1 MYSAARKGLSNNPG
15 AFTFLQGLVDMLGL
29 RGTRE
34 ALQKAAP
41 PRSPIQD
48 AMNQAGGI
56 RMGVREIPQI
66 PGQAPRPE
74 GFGGFRAVPNPPTSK
89 VPLPQG
95 PVRMEPGFTRG
106 GSQGVQLQP
115 GAIEPQAAARFDVE
129 GQLRIPFTQPG
140 RGGQIYSPLKSA
152 DNPEVAGAMMQ
163 SRLGD
168 VLDAADFPRFRG
180 AEGQL
185 PLPLDLEPD
194 VTREML
200 SRLAPALPKAPRV
213 PDPLRPMGVQ
223 MMDLSQIDPRVAGA
237 VGAGSLA
244 VGMDRILRDL
254 DFGSRDL
261 ATDMPVESKASV
273 DSQLATAQEA
283 AQINELI
290 SGVVADASQQGGIY
304 GQLVLQNAPRDPS
317 TYQSIEEF
325 QQAQAQFLQDVT
337 SGAFTQAA
345 QLYEAQQ
352 REAVAPQTEQSGENI
367 TTETLTSEL
376 GSDDMANAVGAGE
389 AQAQVLTMPPALS
402 GPIDTATA
410 AAGAADL
417 ATAATPRPQ
426 PETRMASRAMMQSI
440 QDDIARRMAAEADP
454 RNAQYIAAR
463 NALGSNPTPA
473 EVADVERIGRE
484 AFYENFP
491 QFR

>member
-29 RGTRE
+29 KGTRD

-66 PGQAPRPE
+66 PGQAPKPE

-140 RGGQIYSPLKSA
+140 RGGQMYSPLKSA
-152 DNPEVAGAMMQ
+152 KNPEVAGEMMR

-180 AEGQL
+180 AEGQRAM
-185 PLPLDLEPD
+185 DLEPS
-194 VTREML
+194 VTREMMQ
-200 SRLAPALPKAPRV
+200 RMAPALSRAPGV
-213 PDPLRPMGVQ
+213 PDAMQPIGVQ
-223 MMDLSQIDPRVAGA
+223 MMDLSKIDPRITGA
-237 VGAGSLA
+237 VGAGALA

-254 DFGSRDL
+254 DFGSKDL
-261 ATDMPVESKASV
+261 ATDMPVEPEASE

-317 TYQSIEEF
+317 TYRSIEEF
-325 QQAQAQFLQDVT
+325 QQAQAQFLQDIS
-337 SGAFTQAA
+337 SGAFNQAA
-345 QLYEAQQ
+345 MLYEQQQ
-352 REAVAPQTEQSGENI
+352 REAAAPQSEQSGENI

-389 AQAQVLTMPPALS
+389 AEAAAMMTPPALS
-402 GPIDTATA
+402 GPIDTATTA
-410 AAGAADL
+410 QGASDL

-426 PETRMASRAMMQSI
+426 PEMRMASRAMMQSI

-463 NALGSNPTPA
+463 NALGSNPTQA
-473 EVADVERIGRE
+473 EVANVERIGRE